1 MKTKVIELKAEQ
13 ATSKLTGYT
22 KEYLRSADVCEI
34 FSISNSTLK
43 WLRGTGQIP
52 YYQLG
57 NTFLYKKEDIE
68 AALKKVTPTTPK
80 EE

>member
-1 MKTKVIELKAEQ
+1 MKTKVIELKATEASQ
-13 ATSKLTGYT
+13 KLTEYK

-43 WLRGTGQIP
+43 YLRSVGQIP
-52 YYQLG
+52 CYQLG

-68 AALKKVTPTTPK
+68 AILVKVTPENK
-80 EE
+80 D

>member
-1 MKTKVIELKAEQ
+1 MKTKVIELKATEASQ
-13 ATSKLTGYT
+13 KLTEYK

-43 WLRGTGQIP
+43 YLRTSGQIP
-52 YYQLG
+52 CYRLG

-68 AALKKVTPTTPK
+68 AALKKVNPTST
-80 EE
+80 ED